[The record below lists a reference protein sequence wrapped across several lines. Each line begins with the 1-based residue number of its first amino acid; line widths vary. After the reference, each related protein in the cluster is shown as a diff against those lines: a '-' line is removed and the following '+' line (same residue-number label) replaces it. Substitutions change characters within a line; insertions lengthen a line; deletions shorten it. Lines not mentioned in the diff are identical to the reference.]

1 MAIDTERMKRFIE
14 INALMKA
21 NKKSFED
28 ANEELSKERV
38 ILERQILDELIENE
52 VPNFKI
58 AGMLIYPHRTPVMK
72 YNGEAE
78 INETDEMNELVSSTF
93 GVDVNQL
100 DIKQLIIYRMKLDE
114 DTKMFITENFHTGS
128 VTSFLH
134 GYYEEHGELP
144 KAIGELI
151 LLDKLNTLRVK
162 KA

>member
-14 INALMKA
+14 IDTMMKA
-21 NKKSFED
+21 NKKNFEETNAKLAD
-28 ANEELSKERV
+28 EKA

-58 AGMLIYPHRTPVMK
+58 AGKLIYPHRTPIMK

-78 INETDEMNELVSSTF
+78 IDETDEINELVSSTF

-128 VTSFLH
+128 VTAFLH